1 MIHPQSRLLY
11 WFALIV
17 PPFVA
22 VGTLFAAVAGLSA
35 GAVVLFVL
43 IALTDGVLAVQRSRG
58 IRASFPA
65 VVRLSRDKQ
74 GAVEFALE
82 NAGKKKAAVRIG
94 FAFPDAVVPEREDFD
109 AEIPGGGDAHAFSWA
124 WTGRA
129 RGHYR
134 FENCYLETASPLG
147 FWSARTSQ
155 AIAMEVRVYP
165 NLAAERKTLAAYF
178 LNRGTAGIHTQ
189 RQIGQGREFE
199 KLREYVPGDSY
210 DHVHWKAT
218 ARRSRPITKV
228 FQIERTQ
235 EVYVVVDA
243 SRLSARPSHRAP
255 EDGRK
260 PDGGGETV
268 LERYINT
275 ALIVGLIAERQGDAF
290 GLLTFDSRVRHFVKA
305 KSGKAHFNA
314 CRDALYTLQPRTVN
328 PDFDDLFAFI
338 GERLRRRALVIFLTG
353 LDDPVL
359 AEGFLKNVAV
369 VDRKHV
375 VLVNMMK
382 PDGMQGLFS
391 GPPVRSLDDIY
402 RDLAG
407 HIALNDLLEIQK
419 RLRLRG
425 VYFTLPEH
433 DKFCT
438 DVVAQYMTVKQRQ
451 LL

>member
-1 MIHPQSRLLY
+1 MIHPQGRLLL

-17 PPFVA
+17 PPFVFA
-22 VGTLFAAVAGLSA
+22 GTFFAAETGLAAGV
-35 GAVVLFVL
+35 VVLFVL
-43 IALTDGVLAVQRSRG
+43 IAATDALMAVQRSRG

-74 GAVEFALE
+74 GAVEFALA
-82 NAGKKKAAVRIG
+82 NTGKKKAAVRIG
-94 FAFPDAVVPEREDFD
+94 LAFPESVIPEREDFD
-109 AEIPGGGDAHAFSWA
+109 AEIPGGGDAYAFSWP

-134 FENCYLETASPLG
+134 FESCYLETASPLG

-178 LNRGTAGIHTQ
+178 LNRGTAGIHAQ

-243 SRLSARPSHRAP
+243 SRLSARLSHRAP

-305 KSGKAHFNA
+305 RSGKAHFNA
-314 CRDALYTLQPRTVN
+314 CRDALYALQPRTVN

-382 PDGMQGLFS
+382 PDGMEGLFA
-391 GPPVRSLDDIY
+391 GPSVRSLDDIY

-407 HIALNDLLEIQK
+407 NIALNGLLEIQK

-425 VYFTLPEH
+425 VYFSLPER
-433 DKFCT
+433 DQFCT